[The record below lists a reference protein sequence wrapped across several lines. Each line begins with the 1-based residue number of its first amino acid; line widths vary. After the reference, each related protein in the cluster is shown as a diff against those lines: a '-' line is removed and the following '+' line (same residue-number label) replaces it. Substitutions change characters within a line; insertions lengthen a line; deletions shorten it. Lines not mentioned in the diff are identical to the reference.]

1 MAADLVVMID
11 GEGPRPGSLR
21 SPPPTPPGAEL
32 DPRPFLDFCA
42 AHQSAPRY
50 ERAILVGDGQPL
62 EQHGFALAEA
72 ARRGGFRRVR
82 LDTGPWRLTN
92 PRQVHAVV
100 QAGVNEVSVGLHAT
114 DPALHDRLCD
124 RPGDFRAA
132 NKCLANLAKL
142 EADALVYVVMTSAN
156 VGQLRLIAEL
166 AIEAGAQRIDFWA
179 HAPLDPTESEE
190 QLLVPLDDLTPRVLE
205 AIATCRAAEVEA
217 VIHHVPV
224 CVLGEE
230 GALVNNTEPDCFHL
244 HSHYHYHYDAAADP
258 SARPR
263 FNCLREAQCDA
274 AEVCLGLCHA
284 HVNRFGWELDRLRAS
299 PRTRPWRPRDRSVRR
314 IDGRERPHAP
324 HGHAQWLDLLGAHA
338 KGVEGVVLTRN
349 EARYPMQMPDG
360 TRFALVISARD
371 DAARTFKQSRSF
383 NLAYT
388 DVEGPA
394 TERAIAA
401 FVGPVLDSIIAN
413 DDGSLSLDA
422 RR

>member
-11 GEGPRPGSLR
+11 GEGPMPGSLR
-21 SPPPTPPGAEL
+21 SPSASPSPPSLGENF
-32 DPRPFLDFCA
+32 DPRPFLEFCT
-42 AHQSAPRY
+42 AHRGAPRY
-50 ERAILVGDGQPL
+50 ERVILVGDGQPL

-82 LDTGPWRLTN
+82 LDTRPWRLTN
-92 PRQVHAVV
+92 PRQVQAVV
-100 QAGVNEVSVGLHAT
+100 QAGVAEISVGLHAT
-114 DPALHDRLCD
+114 DPALHDRLRD
-124 RPGDFRAA
+124 RPGDFRDAK
-132 NKCLANLAKL
+132 KCLANLARL
-142 EADALVYVVMTSAN
+142 DAEALVYIVMTSAN
-156 VGQLRLIAEL
+156 VGQLRPVAQL
-166 AIEAGAQRIDFWA
+166 AIEAGARRIDFWA
-179 HAPLDPTESEE
+179 YAPLDPTESEQ
-190 QLLVPLDDLTPRVLE
+190 QLLVPLDELAPRLLE

-230 GALVNNTEPDCFHL
+230 GARVDATEPDHFHD
-244 HSHYHYHYDAAADP
+244 HSQFWAAADP

-274 AEVCLGLCHA
+274 AEVCLGLSHA
-284 HVNRFGWELDRLRAS
+284 HVNRFGWELDRLRAL

-314 IDGRERPHAP
+314 VDARGRAQAP
-324 HGHAQWLDLLGAHA
+324 HGHARWLDLLGAHA
-338 KGVEGVVLTRN
+338 MGVEGVALTRS
-349 EARYPMQMPDG
+349 EARYPLQMPDG
-360 TRFALVISARD
+360 TRFVLVISARD

-388 DVEGPA
+388 DVVGPA

-401 FVGPVLDSIIAN
+401 FVGPVLDTIIAN

>member
-11 GEGPRPGSLR
+11 GEGPVPGSLR
-21 SPPPTPPGAEL
+21 SPSSSSDPPGEVL
-32 DPRPFLDFCA
+32 DPGSFLEFCA
-42 AHQSAPRY
+42 AHRSAPRY
-50 ERAILVGDGQPL
+50 ERVILVGDGPPL

-72 ARRGGFRRVR
+72 ARRGGFRCIR

-92 PRQVHAVV
+92 PRQVQAVV
-100 QAGVNEVSVGLHAT
+100 QAGVVELGVGLHAI
-114 DPALHDRLCD
+114 DPALHDRLRD
-124 RPGDFRAA
+124 RPGDFHAA
-132 NKCLANLAKL
+132 TKCLANLAKV
-142 EADALVYVVMTSAN
+142 AAKALVYVVMTRAN
-156 VGQLRLIAEL
+156 VGQLRGIAEL
-166 AIEAGAQRIDFWA
+166 AIEAGAQRIDLWA
-179 HAPLDPTESEE
+179 YAPLDPTESEQ
-190 QLLVPLDDLTPRVLE
+190 QLLVPLDELTPRLLE
-205 AIATCRAAEVEA
+205 AIATCRAAGVEV

-224 CVLGEE
+224 CVLGEA
-230 GALVNNTEPDCFHL
+230 GALVDNTEPDHF
-244 HSHYHYHYDAAADP
+244 SVAADP

-274 AEVCLGLCHA
+274 AEVCLGLSHA

-299 PRTRPWRPRDRSVRR
+299 PRTRPYRPRDRSVRR
-314 IDGRERPHAP
+314 VDGRANAP
-324 HGHAQWLDLLGAHA
+324 HGHAQWLSLLGAHA
-338 KGVEGVVLTRN
+338 RQVDGVLLARS

-360 TRFALVISARD
+360 TRLVLVISARD
-371 DAARTFKQSRSF
+371 DAARSLRQSRSF

-401 FVGPVLDSIIAN
+401 FVGPVLDAIITN